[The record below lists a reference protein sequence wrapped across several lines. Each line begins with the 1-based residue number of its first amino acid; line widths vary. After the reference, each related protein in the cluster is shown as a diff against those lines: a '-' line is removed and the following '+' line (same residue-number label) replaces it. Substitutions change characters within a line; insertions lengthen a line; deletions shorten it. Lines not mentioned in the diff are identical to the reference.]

1 MFPLFKKKQKIK
13 GTVVLMCKNALDLN
27 DIKAGPSLGAGFG
40 LVRDVVGGVIDGAT
54 AILGRSVGLQLI
66 SATKTDRMGNG
77 FVGDQ
82 FFLEKRIPFLPTL
95 AARQDDGTLKPL
107 AIELSL
113 PHPDGE
119 KYGAVSK
126 VLLPPEGHGVQ
137 RTIWQ
142 LAKAYVVVNDACF
155 HQLMSHWLNTH
166 CVIEP
171 FIIAT
176 NRCLSVVHPVHKLL
190 QPHYRD
196 TMNINALARSSLI
209 SGGGI
214 IEQAFL
220 PGPYAVEMSSAV
232 YKDRVFPDQ
241 ALPADLIKRGMAVQ
255 MPVHPTDFA

>member
-1 MFPLFKKKQKIK
+1 VEQAIQDARLFI
-13 GTVVLMCKNALDLN
+13 LDYHDAFMSYLKFIN
-27 DIKAGPSLGAGFG
+27 KPVPKSY
-40 LVRDVVGGVIDGAT
+40 AT
-54 AILGRSVGLQLI
+54 RTIL
-66 SATKTDRMGNG
+66 
-77 FVGDQ
+77 
-82 FFLEKRIPFLPTL
+82 FLK
-95 AARQDDGTLKPL
+95 DDGTLKPL

-119 KYGAVSK
+119 RYGAVSK

-142 LAKAYVVVNDACF
+142 LAKAYVVVNDACY

-166 CVIEP
+166 CAIEP

-176 NRCLSVVHPVHKLL
+176 NRCLSVVHPIHKLL

-232 YKDRVFPDQ
+232 YKDWVFPDQ
-241 ALPADLIKRGMAVQ
+241 ALPADLIKRLIINSYIFNYNILFRICVEIKFMILK
-255 MPVHPTDFA
+255 